1 MISADFLDAARLYQR
16 VVGFDD
22 PAITG
27 AAMVGLGEAL
37 HRLDEEPQAL
47 AQWEAAT
54 ELPENPYTYPA
65 WRNVAAARVRAGDLQ
80 GALAAYREADRRA
93 PGDDKAEIASRMGWL
108 SKEIGDKGA
117 AGRYFAKAR
126 GDLGPSVAMG
136 LLAATVVVSLFVD
149 FAGQVGQELGALL
162 LLDKP
167 AVAAGELWRLAT
179 VTLVHAP
186 LTQMPL
192 HLLFNMYA
200 LYLAGPFVERLYGR
214 GAFLL
219 IYLATAVGGS
229 LASFAFSDAP
239 YGVGASGAIFGLFGL
254 LIAVQYIHRPV
265 LDRQSRAFLGQ
276 LMALVILNLILGF
289 AMGGT
294 IDNMAHIGGLVT
306 GLWLGV
312 LFAPANVPSM
322 RSMWSRP
329 GPTPGTTV
337 PVFGQSGAAIIR
349 FGGRRHSS
357 PCSSGFSGRLAAPS
371 GPDRVAG
378 SELSEDDLR
387 AGLALGAA
395 TLLEGDHHG
404 GAVSEVDADRGDE
417 GPVAVEAHG
426 LEGMHASGIRV
437 PQLIAVP

>member
-1 MISADFLDAARLYQR
+1 MTEPTSSDTLGLLSQTGPLTLDTAQAALAHARDLMIGADYLDAARLYQR
-16 VVGFDD
+16 VVGFND

-37 HRLDEEPQAL
+37 HRLDEDGQAL
-47 AQWEAAT
+47 AQWESAT
-54 ELPENPYTYPA
+54 ELPENPYTYAA
-65 WRNVAAARVRAGDLQ
+65 WRNVAAARVRSGDLK

-93 PGDDKAEIASRMGWL
+93 PQDDKAEIASRMGWL
-108 SKEIGDKGA
+108 SKEVGDKGA
-117 AGRYFAKAR
+117 AGRYFARAR
-126 GDLGPSVAMG
+126 GDVGPSVAMG
-136 LLAATVVVSLFVD
+136 LLAVTVAVSLFVD
-149 FAGQVGQELGALL
+149 FAGEVGQELGALL

-167 AVAAGELWRLAT
+167 LVAAGELWRLAT

-239 YGVGASGAIFGLFGL
+239 YAVGASGAIFGLFGL
-254 LIAVQYIHRPV
+254 LIAVQYVHRPL

-276 LMALVILNLILGF
+276 LMALVILNLILGL

-294 IDNMAHIGGLVT
+294 IDNWAHIGGLVT
-306 GLWLGV
+306 GVWLGI

-322 RSMWSRP
+322 RSMWLRP

-337 PVFGQSGAAIIR
+337 PVFGRSGAAAIR
-349 FGGRRHSS
+349 VGG
-357 PCSSGFSGRLAAPS
+357 
-371 GPDRVAG
+371 
-378 SELSEDDLR
+378 
-387 AGLALGAA
+387 
-395 TLLEGDHHG
+395 
-404 GAVSEVDADRGDE
+404 
-417 GPVAVEAHG
+417 VAVLAV
-426 LEGMHASGIRV
+426 LFGI
-437 PQLIAVP
+437 LWTIGYAVWS

>member
-1 MISADFLDAARLYQR
+1 VTDPSRTDILGLLGQSGPLTRDTAQAALAQARDLMISADFLDAARLYQR

-27 AAMVGLGEAL
+27 AAMVGLGEAM
-37 HRLDEEPQAL
+37 HRLDEDGQAL
-47 AQWEAAT
+47 AQWQAAT
-54 ELPENPYTYPA
+54 ELPENPYTYAA
-65 WRNVAAARVRAGDLQ
+65 WRNVAAARVRAGDLR

-93 PGDDKAEIASRMGWL
+93 PQDDKAEIASRMGWL

-126 GDLGPSVAMG
+126 GDVGPSVAIG

-149 FAGQVGQELGALL
+149 FAGQAGQDLGALL
-162 LLDKP
+162 MLNKP

-214 GAFLL
+214 GPFLL

-229 LASFAFSDAP
+229 LASFAFSAAP

-254 LIAVQYIHRPV
+254 LIAVQYVHRPI

-276 LMALVILNLILGF
+276 LMALVILNLILGL
-289 AMGGT
+289 AMSDT
-294 IDNMAHIGGLVT
+294 IDNWAHIGGLVT

-312 LFAPANVPSM
+312 LFAPSNVPSM
-322 RSMWSRP
+322 RSMWLRP

-337 PVFGQSGAAIIR
+337 PAFGRSGAA
-349 FGGRRHSS
+349 
-357 PCSSGFSGRLAAPS
+357 
-371 GPDRVAG
+371 V
-378 SELSEDDLR
+378 
-387 AGLALGAA
+387 
-395 TLLEGDHHG
+395 
-404 GAVSEVDADRGDE
+404 
-417 GPVAVEAHG
+417 
-426 LEGMHASGIRV
+426 IRV
-437 PQLIAVP
+437 GGVAFLVVLFGILWTIGYAVWS